1 MSSWCVFPLARR
13 SPADHYQLAAGVE
26 DEAEEIMTFSDFK
39 LPPPEPLDS
48 SEKHGM
54 VDIAVQRIWT
64 SGGDLASL
72 PDLVLPASDGVKV
85 AVQPKEM
92 WMLLLA
98 RLTTRG
104 ADVKRKVISD
114 YVVSDFASR

>member
-1 MSSWCVFPLARR
+1 
-13 SPADHYQLAAGVE
+13 
-26 DEAEEIMTFSDFK
+26 
-39 LPPPEPLDS
+39 
-48 SEKHGM
+48 M

-72 PDLVLPASDGVKV
+72 PDIVLPASDAVKI

-98 RLTTRG
+98 RLATRG

-114 YVVSDFASR
+114 YVVADFASR